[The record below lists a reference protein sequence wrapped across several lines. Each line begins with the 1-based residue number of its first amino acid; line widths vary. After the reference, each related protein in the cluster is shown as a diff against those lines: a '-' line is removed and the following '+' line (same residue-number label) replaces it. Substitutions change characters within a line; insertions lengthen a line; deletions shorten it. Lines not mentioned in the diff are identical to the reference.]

1 MCYEIVLRSCISL
14 TETFCKST
22 TLTAMNNW
30 KKKMT
35 LIAEVFPKLRTPKNM
50 VRSISKRSSFKGSLG
65 KQHGKLAKTLL
76 KFERQHIHHIDWS
89 LCRML
94 TCKKPLLVTCKMS
107 KLFPEQVS
115 ADGKYS
121 LLTWDNLTQHIQM
134 QLSRKKKTFSPFSS
148 AFPKSSLNFDHFQKK
163 R

>member
-65 KQHGKLAKTLL
+65 KQHGKLAQTLL